1 MKQIF
6 LSSSNLSSV
15 EAIGGGNLFSDE
27 NSSFLFDVVG
37 ASRPTNRQSTS
48 CGGGVVFDQ
57 YCCVS

>member
-48 CGGGVVFDQ
+48 CGGGGGF
-57 YCCVS
+57 